1 MIRAAAFALG
11 LLVAG
16 CSSQAADRLVE
27 RPSSE
32 PSALPRVASINPC
45 VDAVLMQIAQP
56 QQIAAISHYSQDER
70 ATSIP
75 LDQARRFAATSGTA
89 EEVVALAPDLV
100 IAGAHVAPSTISA
113 LHRMRIPLVQISVPE
128 SVAES
133 IAQVRTI
140 AAAINQP
147 ARGEALV
154 SRIDNAVRA
163 ATPASD
169 AARST
174 APGALIWQGSGLVP
188 GEGTLASEL
197 LRVTG
202 YRNMSANY
210 GLKRW
215 DVLPLEHLVARPP
228 RVLLSVGAQDRSDRM
243 LGHPVLAGLT
253 RKIAVRRY
261 PERLLHCGGP
271 TIIDAVAHLASI
283 RGTL

>member
-1 MIRAAAFALG
+1 M
-11 LLVAG
+11 VAG
-16 CSSQAADRLVE
+16 CSSHPSDRVVQ
-27 RPSSE
+27 RPSPE
-32 PSALPRVASINPC
+32 RSALPRVVSINPC
-45 VDAVLMQIAQP
+45 VDAVLMQVADP
-56 QQIAAISHYSQDER
+56 RQIAAISHYSQDAR

-75 LDQARRFAATSGTA
+75 LDQARRYAATSGTA

-128 SVAES
+128 SVGES
-133 IAQVRTI
+133 IAQVRAI
-140 AAAINQP
+140 AAAVSQP

-154 SRIDNAVRA
+154 ARIDGAVRA
-163 ATPASD
+163 ATPAD
-169 AARST
+169 GM
-174 APGALIWQGSGLVP
+174 APGALIWQGGGLVP
-188 GEGTLASEL
+188 GDGTLASEL

-202 YRNMSANY
+202 YRNMSADY

-243 LGHPVLAGLT
+243 LGHPVLFGLARQT
-253 RKIAVRRY
+253 AVRRY

-271 TIIDAVAHLASI
+271 TIIEAVAHLANI
-283 RGTL
+283 RGAL